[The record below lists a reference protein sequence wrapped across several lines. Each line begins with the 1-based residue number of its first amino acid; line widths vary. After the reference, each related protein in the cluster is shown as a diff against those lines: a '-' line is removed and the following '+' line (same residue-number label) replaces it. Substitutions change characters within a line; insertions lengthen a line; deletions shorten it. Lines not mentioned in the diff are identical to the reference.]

1 MEGLAERGDSLPDM
15 ATLSCG
21 DPDTKRSEEKAESLL
36 PDCLYSLLVNTSTIL
51 PLRSYFTDIRT
62 QLLQPPNVD

>member
-36 PDCLYSLLVNTSTIL
+36 PDYYTASEVIL
-51 PLRSYFTDIRT
+51 H
-62 QLLQPPNVD
+62 